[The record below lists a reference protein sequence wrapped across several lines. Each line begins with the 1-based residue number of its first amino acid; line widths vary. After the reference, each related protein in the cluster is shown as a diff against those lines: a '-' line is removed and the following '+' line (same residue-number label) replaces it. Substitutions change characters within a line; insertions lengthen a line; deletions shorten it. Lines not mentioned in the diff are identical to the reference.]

1 MKDSQSLRTPA
12 ASAAKVGMAAALA
25 AGMAIAAPTT
35 AFATGENQD
44 VSAASENAS
53 DSYYYIGDSS
63 YGLSTY
69 LSEAVAQGSTKIHV
83 GTSFTDKG
91 TVTIPSS
98 ITELSG
104 YSEGWFSSG
113 PKTVDF
119 GYSYKMTVVFPSG
132 SDIAVDRI
140 NFYKRN
146 SSDAEGA
153 YVEVQ
158 KGAVVHF
165 SNCSFSNT
173 PVVNGTAVF
182 ENCTFAT
189 GKIENNGSVTYAGS
203 TKEPENIGKPAEAY
217 QGLAFSFASGK
228 EFSAAVQGSQVSQTL
243 PFELKGTKAADAK
256 VAAKVLGQDGAEVE
270 GLSASVSDGKVSLT
284 GTAPAAGSYSVAVS
298 ASAAREDGSADSA
311 SETLS
316 FVVQEQIQV
325 RLSGDLQCFVVNGA
339 SAQSSEY
346 EVMATSTGGGGSS
359 STSQSNCLKPEVKE
373 GTGEWE
379 DWNTF
384 ATRNSDAEISFSISP
399 EGSGMEVSPVAYD
412 TVYVTGTPQTPG
424 TYHITATVTSGA
436 RSQQSSPVEMRIYA
450 DDQTLQQRMDAL
462 SEGTSSWDMEPY
474 EISETGNAVVPVGL
488 HDIYGSHESG
498 VYGIIGKGENGN
510 FGTETLTIPAGADVT
525 LHNMKI
531 YSSVKI
537 VVEKGG
543 KLTLDDSVAYGA
555 VEVNGGTLSAR
566 NSSSF
571 VNQITLNDGSALENA
586 EIRSHANYLTD
597 GNYKVEAPVAPVQTN
612 GTVTVKGTC
621 SIEGEGIV
629 SSKDAQTGLI
639 VNGGKLVID
648 QGATLKATGGSVDL
662 DNGNGGAG
670 IVLNGGSII
679 GDGQLEAQGGSV
691 GMGGG
696 NGGAGIAGEGVVA
709 VSVLKATG
717 GNTVGENDAA
727 MGAPG
732 NAGNGIDS
740 KVLVSKATQVES
752 KGGTGV
758 NPGSSEFSV
767 YEENAGGGSGSD
779 GDKGSGSD
787 NGSGNGTGS
796 GSDSGSGSDNGSNG
810 GSGSSSGSGAGSDSG
825 SSNNG
830 SGVGAGD
837 GSGSG
842 SAGSGS
848 GSDSDN
854 GSGENG
860 GDTASGSDDGNG
872 SNANSEGEKASGNES
887 SSQTANLPAT
897 GDAAPFGV
905 AAALAVAAASGV
917 AVARRKLDR

>member
-1 MKDSQSLRTPA
+1 MKESQSLRTPA

-25 AGMAIAAPTT
+25 AGMAIATPAT
-35 AFATGENQD
+35 AFAAGEDQD
-44 VSAASENAS
+44 VSVASENAS

-98 ITELSG
+98 IVELSG

-189 GKIENNGSVTYAGS
+189 GQIENNGSVTYTGS
-203 TKEPENIGKPAEAY
+203 TKEPENIGKPAESY
-217 QGLAFSFASGK
+217 QNLAFSFASGK
-228 EFSAAVQGSQVSQTL
+228 AFSSAVEGNEVNQTL
-243 PFELKGTKAADAK
+243 PFELKGTKAADAR
-256 VAAKVLGQDGAEVE
+256 VSAKVLGQDGTEVD
-270 GLSASVSDGKVSLT
+270 GLSASVSDGEIALKGV
-284 GTAPAAGSYSVAVS
+284 APAAGAYSVAVS
-298 ASAAREDGSADSA
+298 ASAAKEDGSADSA

-316 FVVQEQIQV
+316 FVVQEQIRV
-325 RLSGDLQCFVVNGA
+325 RLSGDLQCFVVNGT

-359 STSQSNCLKPEVKE
+359 STSQSNRLKPEVKE

-384 ATRNSDAEISFSISP
+384 ATRNSDADISFSISP

-424 TYHITATVTSGA
+424 TYCITATVTSGA
-436 RSQQSSPVEMRIYA
+436 RTQQSSPVEMRIYA
-450 DDQTLQQRMDAL
+450 DNQTLQQRMDAL
-462 SEGTSSWDMEPY
+462 AEGTSSWDMEPY

-566 NSSSF
+566 NSASF
-571 VNQITLNDGSALENA
+571 VNQITLNDGSALEDA

-639 VNGGKLVID
+639 VNAGKLVID
-648 QGATLKATGGSVDL
+648 QGATLKATGGSVDI

-679 GDGQLEAQGGSV
+679 GNGQLEAQGGSV

-696 NGGAGIAGEGVVA
+696 NGGAGIAGEGIVA
-709 VSVLKATG
+709 VSELKATG

-732 NAGNGIDS
+732 NAGNGIDP
-740 KVLVSKATQVES
+740 KVLVSKATKVES
-752 KGGTGV
+752 KGGMGV
-758 NPGSSEFSV
+758 NPGSSEYSI
-767 YEENAGGGSGSD
+767 YEENAGNGSGSN
-779 GDKGSGSD
+779 GDKDPGTDNGSD
-787 NGSGNGTGS
+787 NGSGSNGSGSGS
-796 GSDSGSGSDNGSNG
+796 GSDSGSNG
-810 GSGSSSGSGAGSDSG
+810 DS
-825 SSNNG
+825 
-830 SGVGAGD
+830 

-842 SAGSGS
+842 DSSGD
-848 GSDSDN
+848 GSD
-854 GSGENG
+854 
-860 GDTASGSDDGNG
+860 AGNG
-872 SNANSEGEKASGNES
+872 SNADTGNGSGNAGNGGDANASDDASGADASSKGEES
-887 SSQTANLPAT
+887 NDDSSQAANLPAT
-897 GDAAPFGV
+897 GDVTPLGA
-905 AAALAVAAASGV
+905 AAALAVMAASGA
-917 AVARRKLDR
+917 AVARRKFDR

>member
-25 AGMAIAAPTT
+25 AGMVIATPTA
-35 AFATGENQD
+35 AFATGEDQD
-44 VSAASENAS
+44 VSIASENAS

-189 GKIENNGSVTYAGS
+189 GQIENNGSVTYTGS
-203 TKEPENIGKPAEAY
+203 TKEPENIGEPAESY
-217 QGLAFSFASGK
+217 QSLAFSFASGK
-228 EFSAAVQGSQVSQTL
+228 EFSAVVQDSQVSQTL

-256 VAAKVLGQDGAEVE
+256 VAAKVLGQDGAEVK
-270 GLSASVSDGKVSLT
+270 GLSASVSDGKVSLA
-284 GTAPAAGSYSVAVS
+284 GTAPTAGSYSVAVS
-298 ASAAREDGSADSA
+298 ASAAKEDGSTDST
-311 SETLS
+311 SETLN

-325 RLSGDLQCFVVNGA
+325 RLSGDLQCFVVNGT

-359 STSQSNCLKPEVKE
+359 STSQSNRLKPEVKE

-436 RSQQSSPVEMRIYA
+436 RNQQSSSVEMRIYA

-555 VEVNGGTLSAR
+555 VEVNGGTLSAK

-571 VNQITLNDGSALENA
+571 VNQITLNDGSALEDA

-597 GNYKVEAPVAPVQTN
+597 GNYKVEAPTAPVQTN

-629 SSKDAQTGLI
+629 SSKDAQTGMI

-670 IVLNGGSII
+670 IMLNGGSII

-696 NGGAGIAGEGVVA
+696 NGGAGIAGEGIVA
-709 VSVLKATG
+709 VSTLKATG

-732 NAGNGIDS
+732 NAGNGIDP

-758 NPGSSEFSV
+758 NPGSSEYSV

-779 GDKGSGSD
+779 GDKGPG
-787 NGSGNGTGS
+787 
-796 GSDSGSGSDNGSNG
+796 
-810 GSGSSSGSGAGSDSG
+810 
-825 SSNNG
+825 SNNG
-830 SGVGAGD
+830 SENGSGTGSDNNGGAGSGDSSGD
-837 GSGSG
+837 GSDIGNDS
-842 SAGSGS
+842 SADTG
-848 GSDSDN
+848 N
-854 GSGENG
+854 GSGDAGNG
-860 GDTASGSDDGNG
+860 GDANASDDASGADAGSKGEESNDD
-872 SNANSEGEKASGNES
+872 
-887 SSQTANLPAT
+887 SSQAASLPAT
-897 GDAAPFGV
+897 GDAAPLGA
-905 AAALAVAAASGV
+905 AAALAVMAASGA
-917 AVARRKLDR
+917 AVARRKFDR

>member
-25 AGMAIAAPTT
+25 AGMAIVTPTT

-63 YGLSTY
+63 YGLSAY
-69 LSEAVAQGSTKIHV
+69 LSEAVAQGCTKIHV

-98 ITELSG
+98 IAELSG

-189 GKIENNGSVTYAGS
+189 GKIENNGSVTYTGS

-270 GLSASVSDGKVSLT
+270 GLNASVSDGKVSLT

-298 ASAAREDGSADSA
+298 ASAAKEDGSADSA

-325 RLSGDLQCFVVNGA
+325 RLSGDLQCFVVNGT

-424 TYHITATVTSGA
+424 TYYITATVTSGA
-436 RSQQSSPVEMRIYA
+436 RSQQSSSVEMRIYA

-555 VEVNGGTLSAR
+555 VEVNGDTLSAR

-597 GNYKVEAPVAPVQTN
+597 GNYKVEAPTAPVQTN

-696 NGGAGIAGEGVVA
+696 NGGAGIAGEGMVA
-709 VSVLKATG
+709 VFVLKATG

-758 NPGSSEFSV
+758 NPGSSEYNV
-767 YEENAGGGSGSD
+767 YEENA
-779 GDKGSGSD
+779 
-787 NGSGNGTGS
+787 
-796 GSDSGSGSDNGSNG
+796 G
-810 GSGSSSGSGAGSDSG
+810 GSGSSSGSDAGSDNG
-825 SSNNG
+825 SSSNG

-860 GDTASGSDDGNG
+860 SDTASGSGDGNG
-872 SNANSEGEKASGNES
+872 SNANSEGEKASGNEG

-897 GDAAPFGV
+897 GDAAPLGV
-905 AAALAVAAASGV
+905 AAVLAVAAASGV

>member
-1 MKDSQSLRTPA
+1 M
-12 ASAAKVGMAAALA
+12 
-25 AGMAIAAPTT
+25 
-35 AFATGENQD
+35 
-44 VSAASENAS
+44 
-53 DSYYYIGDSS
+53 
-63 YGLSTY
+63 
-69 LSEAVAQGSTKIHV
+69 
-83 GTSFTDKG
+83 
-91 TVTIPSS
+91 
-98 ITELSG
+98 
-104 YSEGWFSSG
+104 
-113 PKTVDF
+113 
-119 GYSYKMTVVFPSG
+119 
-132 SDIAVDRI
+132 
-140 NFYKRN
+140 
-146 SSDAEGA
+146 
-153 YVEVQ
+153 
-158 KGAVVHF
+158 
-165 SNCSFSNT
+165 
-173 PVVNGTAVF
+173 
-182 ENCTFAT
+182 
-189 GKIENNGSVTYAGS
+189 
-203 TKEPENIGKPAEAY
+203 
-217 QGLAFSFASGK
+217 
-228 EFSAAVQGSQVSQTL
+228 
-243 PFELKGTKAADAK
+243 
-256 VAAKVLGQDGAEVE
+256 
-270 GLSASVSDGKVSLT
+270 SASVSDGKISLT
-284 GTAPAAGSYSVAVS
+284 GTAPTAGSYSVAVS
-298 ASAAREDGSADSA
+298 ASAAKEDGSTDST
-311 SETLS
+311 SETLN

-325 RLSGDLQCFVVNGA
+325 RLSGDLQCFVVNGT

-359 STSQSNCLKPEVKE
+359 STSQSNRLKPEVKE

-436 RSQQSSPVEMRIYA
+436 RNQQSSSVEMRIYA
-450 DDQTLQQRMDAL
+450 DDQTLQQRMDVL

-474 EISETGNAVVPVGL
+474 EISETGNAVVPVSL

-555 VEVNGGTLSAR
+555 VEVNGGTLSAK

-571 VNQITLNDGSALENA
+571 VNQITLNDGSALEDA

-597 GNYKVEAPVAPVQTN
+597 GNYKVEAPTAPVQTN

-629 SSKDAQTGLI
+629 SSKDAQTGMI

-670 IVLNGGSII
+670 IMLNGGSII

-696 NGGAGIAGEGVVA
+696 NGGAGIAGEGIVA
-709 VSVLKATG
+709 VSTLKATG
-717 GNTVGENDAA
+717 GNTVGENDVT

-732 NAGNGIDS
+732 NAGNGIDP
-740 KVLVSKATQVES
+740 KVLVSKATRVES

-758 NPGSSEFSV
+758 NPGSGEYSV

-779 GDKGSGSD
+779 GDKGPD
-787 NGSGNGTGS
+787 SGN
-796 GSDSGSGSDNGSNG
+796 
-810 GSGSSSGSGAGSDSG
+810 
-825 SSNNG
+825 
-830 SGVGAGD
+830 

-842 SAGSGS
+842 DSSGD
-848 GSDSDN
+848 GSDAGNDSSADTGN
-854 GSGENG
+854 GSGDAGNG
-860 GDTASGSDDGNG
+860 GDANASDDASGADAGSKGEESNDD
-872 SNANSEGEKASGNES
+872 
-887 SSQTANLPAT
+887 SSQAASLPAT
-897 GDAAPFGV
+897 GDAAPLGA
-905 AAALAVAAASGV
+905 AAALVVMAASGA
-917 AVARRKLDR
+917 AVACRKFDR

>member
-1 MKDSQSLRTPA
+1 MKESQSLRTPA

-25 AGMAIAAPTT
+25 AGMAIATPAT
-35 AFATGENQD
+35 AFAAGEDQD
-44 VSAASENAS
+44 VSVASENAS

-69 LSEAVAQGSTKIHV
+69 LSEAVAQGSAKIHV

-98 ITELSG
+98 IVELSG

-113 PKTVDF
+113 PKMVDF

-189 GKIENNGSVTYAGS
+189 GQIENNGSVTYTGS
-203 TKEPENIGKPAEAY
+203 TKEPENIGKPAESY
-217 QGLAFSFASGK
+217 QNLAFSFASGK
-228 EFSAAVQGSQVSQTL
+228 AFSSAVEGNEVNQTL
-243 PFELKGTKAADAK
+243 PFELRGTKAGDAK
-256 VAAKVLGQDGAEVE
+256 ASAKVLGQDGTEVD
-270 GLSASVSDGKVSLT
+270 GLSASVSDGEIALKGV
-284 GTAPAAGSYSVAVS
+284 APAAGAYSVAVS
-298 ASAAREDGSADSA
+298 ASAAKEDGSTDST

-325 RLSGDLQCFVVNGA
+325 RLSGDLQCFVVNGT
-339 SAQSSEY
+339 SAQNSEY

-359 STSQSNCLKPEVKE
+359 STSQSNRLKPEVKE

-384 ATRNSDAEISFSISP
+384 ATRNSDADISFSISP

-412 TVYVTGTPQTPG
+412 TVYVTGTPQMPG
-424 TYHITATVTSGA
+424 TYHITAMVTSGA
-436 RSQQSSPVEMRIYA
+436 RNQQSSSVEMRIYA

-474 EISETGNAVVPVGL
+474 EISETGNAVVPVSL

-555 VEVNGGTLSAR
+555 VEVNGGTLSAK

-571 VNQITLNDGSALENA
+571 VNQITLNDGSALEDA

-639 VNGGKLVID
+639 VNAGKLVID
-648 QGATLKATGGSVDL
+648 QGATLKATGGSVDI

-679 GDGQLEAQGGSV
+679 GNGQLEAQGGSV

-696 NGGAGIAGEGVVA
+696 NGGAGIAGEGIVA
-709 VSVLKATG
+709 VSELKATG

-732 NAGNGIDS
+732 NAGNGIDP
-740 KVLVSKATQVES
+740 KVLVSKATKVES

-758 NPGSSEFSV
+758 NPGSSEYSI
-767 YEENAGGGSGSD
+767 YEENAGNGSGSN
-779 GDKGSGSD
+779 GDKDPGTD
-787 NGSGNGTGS
+787 NGSGSGS
-796 GSDSGSGSDNGSNG
+796 GSDSGSNG
-810 GSGSSSGSGAGSDSG
+810 DS
-825 SSNNG
+825 
-830 SGVGAGD
+830 

-842 SAGSGS
+842 DSSGD
-848 GSDSDN
+848 GSD
-854 GSGENG
+854 
-860 GDTASGSDDGNG
+860 AGNG
-872 SNANSEGEKASGNES
+872 SNADTGNGSGNAGNGGDANASDDASGADASSKGEES
-887 SSQTANLPAT
+887 NDDSSQAANLPAT
-897 GDAAPFGV
+897 GDVTPLGA
-905 AAALAVAAASGV
+905 AAALAVMAASGA
-917 AVARRKLDR
+917 AVARRKFDR

>member
-1 MKDSQSLRTPA
+1 MKESQSLRTPA
-12 ASAAKVGMAAALA
+12 ASAAKVGMAAVLA
-25 AGMAIAAPTT
+25 AGMAIATPAT
-35 AFATGENQD
+35 AFAAGEDQD
-44 VSAASENAS
+44 VSVASENAS

-98 ITELSG
+98 IVELSG

-189 GKIENNGSVTYAGS
+189 GQIENSGSVMFTGS
-203 TKEPENIGKPAEAY
+203 TKEPENIGKPAESY
-217 QGLAFSFASGK
+217 QNLAFSFASGK
-228 EFSAAVQGSQVSQTL
+228 AFSSAVEGNEVNQTL

-256 VAAKVLGQDGAEVE
+256 VSAKVLGRDGTEVD
-270 GLSASVSDGKVSLT
+270 GLSASVSDGEIALKGV
-284 GTAPAAGSYSVAVS
+284 APAAGAYSVAVS
-298 ASAAREDGSADSA
+298 ASAAKEDGSADSA

-325 RLSGDLQCFVVNGA
+325 RLSGDLQCFVVNGT
-339 SAQSSEY
+339 SAQNSEY

-359 STSQSNCLKPEVKE
+359 STSQSNRLKPEVKE

-384 ATRNSDAEISFSISP
+384 ATRNSDADISFSISP

-424 TYHITATVTSGA
+424 TYYITATVTSGA
-436 RSQQSSPVEMRIYA
+436 RTQQSSPVEMRIYA

-462 SEGTSSWDMEPY
+462 AEGTSSWDMEPY

-566 NSSSF
+566 NSASF
-571 VNQITLNDGSALENA
+571 VNQITLNDGSALEDA

-612 GTVTVKGTC
+612 GTVTVKGAC

-639 VNGGKLVID
+639 VNAGKLVID
-648 QGATLKATGGSVDL
+648 QGATLKATGGSVDI

-679 GDGQLEAQGGSV
+679 GNGQLEAQGGSV

-696 NGGAGIAGEGVVA
+696 NGGAGIAGEGIVV
-709 VSVLKATG
+709 VSELKATG

-732 NAGNGIDS
+732 NAGNGIDP
-740 KVLVSKATQVES
+740 KVLVSKATKVES

-758 NPGSSEFSV
+758 NPGSSEYSV
-767 YEENAGGGSGSD
+767 YEENGGNGSGSNGDKDPGTDNGSDNGSGSNGSGAGNGSGSGSD
-779 GDKGSGSD
+779 NGGSGSD
-787 NGSGNGTGS
+787 NGSGSGS
-796 GSDSGSGSDNGSNG
+796 GSDSGSNG
-810 GSGSSSGSGAGSDSG
+810 DS
-825 SSNNG
+825 
-830 SGVGAGD
+830 

-842 SAGSGS
+842 DSSGD
-848 GSDSDN
+848 GSDAGNDSNADTGN
-854 GSGENG
+854 GSGDANAS
-860 GDTASGSDDGNG
+860 DDASGADAS
-872 SNANSEGEKASGNES
+872 SEGEES
-887 SSQTANLPAT
+887 NDDSSQAANLPAT
-897 GDAAPFGV
+897 GDVAPLGA
-905 AAALAVAAASGV
+905 AAALAVMAASGA
-917 AVARRKLDR
+917 AVARRKFDR

>member
-25 AGMAIAAPTT
+25 AGMAIVTPTT

-69 LSEAVAQGSTKIHV
+69 LSEAVAQGCTKIHV

-98 ITELSG
+98 IAELSG

-189 GKIENNGSVTYAGS
+189 GKIENNGSVTYTGS

-270 GLSASVSDGKVSLT
+270 GLNASVSDGKVSLT

-298 ASAAREDGSADSA
+298 ASAAKEDGSADSA

-325 RLSGDLQCFVVNGA
+325 RLSGDLQCFVVNGT

-424 TYHITATVTSGA
+424 TYYITATVTSGA
-436 RSQQSSPVEMRIYA
+436 RSQQSSSVEMRIYA

-597 GNYKVEAPVAPVQTN
+597 GNYKVEAPTAPVQTN

-696 NGGAGIAGEGVVA
+696 NGGAGIAGEGMVA
-709 VSVLKATG
+709 VFVLKATG

-758 NPGSSEFSV
+758 NPGSSEYNV

-779 GDKGSGSD
+779 GGS
-787 NGSGNGTGS
+787 NN
-796 GSDSGSGSDNGSNG
+796 GSDSGSGSGSGSNG
-810 GSGSSSGSGAGSDSG
+810 GSGSSSGSDAGSDNG
-825 SSNNG
+825 SSSNG

-860 GDTASGSDDGNG
+860 SDTASGSGDGNG
-872 SNANSEGEKASGNES
+872 SNANSEGEKASGNEG

-897 GDAAPFGV
+897 GDAAPLGV
-905 AAALAVAAASGV
+905 AAVLAVAAASGV